1 MRFTTTARDDWVKV
15 VDALP
20 VQRSSTA
27 FEFHPELCQLGPD
40 FMHLRGR
47 SGNEDLRPS
56 SVVIGA
62 GGVVHHRLLQG
73 VPVLFTV
80 VVLIDEHP
88 DLLIRIVGRLPEP
101 GTRPGV
107 VVDLGMHALIVEY
120 LGEELQRLAMIGLGD
135 AEFHS
140 VDLRH
145 CRRLPSDI
153 DTGQGIREPA
163 EQRPFRGAKPDCGL
177 LDPAVVAGHSNDG
190 VAVGADAQSLVAPD
204 EDGARGGHPVE
215 ATARSRTLGEDSRPI
230 LYRSLDQSIAK
241 SFDDGIHP
249 HCPHTWQSGWDR

>member
-1 MRFTTTARDDWVKV
+1 MIDHVAVDLAHRHCEEFGRGTQTRCGSRNDWVKV
-15 VDALP
+15 VDSLP

-27 FEFHPELCQLGPD
+27 FEFHPELFQFGPD
-40 FMHLRGR
+40 FMYLRGC

-62 GGVVHHRLLQG
+62 GAVVHHRLLQG

-80 VVLIDEHP
+80 VILIDEHP
-88 DLLIRIVGRLPEP
+88 DLVIRTVGRLPEP

-107 VVDLGMHALIVEY
+107 VVDLGMRALIVEY

-145 CRRLPSDI
+145 CRLPSDV
-153 DTGQGIREPA
+153 DTRQGIREPA

-177 LDPAVVAGHSNDG
+177 LDPAVFAGHSNGG
-190 VAVGADAQSLVAPD
+190 VAVGADALVIHESLRAETLPHAPFVVRI
-204 EDGARGGHPVE
+204 GY
-215 ATARSRTLGEDSRPI
+215 S
-230 LYRSLDQSIAK
+230 K
-241 SFDDGIHP
+241 SFRRFHR
-249 HCPHTWQSGWDR
+249 TTV